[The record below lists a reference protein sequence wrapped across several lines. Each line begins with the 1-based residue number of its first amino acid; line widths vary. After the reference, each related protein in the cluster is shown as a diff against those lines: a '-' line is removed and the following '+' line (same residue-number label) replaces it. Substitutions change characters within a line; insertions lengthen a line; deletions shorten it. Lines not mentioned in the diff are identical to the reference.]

1 LYAQAKLQF
10 QAVLDQVSPE
20 YRGVFGDLYS
30 VVSLLTLLEY
40 PTSQDVLAAGEEAL
54 AVKI

>member
-1 LYAQAKLQF
+1 M
-10 QAVLDQVSPE
+10 LDQVSHE